1 MEILQFKQRRQEAQ
15 EKLQKAQI
23 EAKRCKDEL
32 ASFTLSVSFLIGFD
46 DKEWGIQMTENSLCH
61 DHPSSWET
69 PDNLTQFVS
78 ERIPKH
84 FSLLLKHLSVKTV
97 SVHTRTYTNKDERLP
112 AICITVN
119 KTYGK
124 NFVSFIHKKDERC
137 IFDLTEYLNE
147 VFEKI
152 INKE

>member
-1 MEILQFKQRRQEAQ
+1 MEILQFKQRRQEAK

-32 ASFTLSVSFLIGFD
+32 TSFTLMVPLLIGFNE
-46 DKEWGIQMTENSLCH
+46 KEWGIQEAENLLCY

-69 PDNLTQFVS
+69 PENLTQFVI
-78 ERIPKH
+78 EKIPEH
-84 FSLLLKHLSVKTV
+84 FSLLLKHLSV
-97 SVHTRTYTNKDERLP
+97 RTISIYGQSYINKEEQYP

-119 KTYGK
+119 KMYGK
-124 NFVSFIHKKDERC
+124 NFVSLIHKKGERC
-137 IFDLTEYLNE
+137 IFDLTEYLNKI
-147 VFEKI
+147 FEKI